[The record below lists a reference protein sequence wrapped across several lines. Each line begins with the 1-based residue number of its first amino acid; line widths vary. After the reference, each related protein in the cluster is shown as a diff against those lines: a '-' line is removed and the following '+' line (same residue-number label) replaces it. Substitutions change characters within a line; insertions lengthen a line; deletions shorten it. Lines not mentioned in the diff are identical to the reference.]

1 MRFGIPDAVVDAD
14 GKSAKTAET
23 EHMMTDGIGFA
34 NGAFFK
40 QIKEIMGWGSLPQ
53 AVQGRY
59 RGAKVTNIMNHFNKW
74 LISFIGCLDPET
86 RARK

>member
-1 MRFGIPDAVVDAD
+1 
-14 GKSAKTAET
+14 
-23 EHMMTDGIGFA
+23 MTDGIGFA

-40 QIKEIMGWGSLPQ
+40 QIKEIMGWESLPQ

-59 RGAKVTNIMNHFNKW
+59 RGAKVTIIVNRPSTMIDI
-74 LISFIGCLDPET
+74 LIGCLDPET